1 MPNRSVHIAVS
12 TPAGIF
18 YAAHKS
24 RFQNDLSRFVEGC
37 GGLLGGLIGGL
48 LPDLIDPPTW
58 PGHRAVGH
66 GLCPVVMGA
75 VVWQHRLDSVQADLR
90 RAADGHRWQAAQC
103 QDPMLAVWH
112 SLMKTASRLLAGF
125 LAGFCAG
132 YLSHVALDFA
142 TPRCLP
148 LVC

>member
-12 TPAGIF
+12 TPAGVL

-24 RFQNDLSRFVEGC
+24 QFQSDLSRFVEGC
-37 GGLLGGLIGGL
+37 GGLIGELIGGL
-48 LPDLIDPPTW
+48 LPDSIDPPTW
-58 PGHRAVGH
+58 PGHRSVGD
-66 GLCPVVMGA
+66 GLCPVVIGA
-75 VVWQHRLDSVQADLR
+75 VVWQQRLDNVQADLR
-90 RAADGHRWQAAQC
+90 RAADGHHGQAAQC
-103 QDPMLAVWH
+103 HDPMLAVWH
-112 SLMKTASRLLAGF
+112 SLMETACRLLAGF
-125 LAGFCAG
+125 LAGFFAG